1 MTTTTYDDVDN
12 DNNGKKLQE
21 SKPIVGGV
29 DPGGLLCVR
38 ALPAPLF
45 PSPFVV
51 PRLQHGKFEVSRVGT
66 GPGGRLRETSR
77 GQRRP
82 ADITPETQRERERD
96 GKSWRIS
103 WPGWPRE
110 EERRGLPGQD
120 YRTPPWRSGTRGRR
134 SCARSSPGQRVFP
147 LNDRDFP
154 ALTNA
159 ARVST
164 GNASFG
170 GRMLLARDGTRS

>member
-29 DPGGLLCVR
+29 DPGGLPCVR

-66 GPGGRLRETSR
+66 GPGGRLRETTR

-82 ADITPETQRERERD
+82 ADIPPETKRERD

-120 YRTPPWRSGTRGRR
+120 YSTPPWRSGTRGRR
-134 SCARSSPGQRVFP
+134 SCARSSPGRPVFP
-147 LNDRDFP
+147 
-154 ALTNA
+154 LTNA
-159 ARVST
+159 AR
-164 GNASFG
+164 AF
-170 GRMLLARDGTRS
+170 RRAMLLYGDVCFSRGTVVDRWKCKS